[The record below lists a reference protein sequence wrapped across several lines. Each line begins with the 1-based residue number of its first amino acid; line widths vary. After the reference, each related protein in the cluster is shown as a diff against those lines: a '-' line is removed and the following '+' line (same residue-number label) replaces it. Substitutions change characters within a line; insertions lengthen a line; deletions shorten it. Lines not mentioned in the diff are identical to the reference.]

1 MKRWLGYSLILV
13 VAASLVIVPTRAAS
27 ADTSPKPSMNFML
40 NYDISPALT
49 ISSGTLL
56 ECSDPNCADAAPL
69 ERLGP
74 QGFQCGTA
82 SCSSMAY
89 G

>member
-56 ECSDPNCADAAPL
+56 ECSDPNCAEVVPL
-69 ERLGP
+69 ERLDL